1 MLLSC
6 SRSRFCG
13 RVCAFVLVF
22 GFSTVASAEP
32 QDSQALR
39 LGGNAISSD
48 YMGGRFE
55 TAKQKLESAL
65 RVCINGSCSPKV
77 VAGLYRDLGVVYLG
91 GLNKPKHGK
100 EALRRAVKADPN
112 VQLDPDLTTPEIAR
126 AFKEVGG
133 RATGQRTRAEKLDV
147 APPPPKPRK
156 GKRKA
161 VAAEDIVLEEEEGA
175 EEEAS
180 ERDQSET
187 PTAAGGAQKNWFS
200 VALQQDFFLHKETQG
215 VCGGVDYVC
224 FGPGDVEY
232 TGNIDQ
238 DAGNQAAGGFGVAT
252 TRILL
257 GYDRLF
263 TPQITAGARL
273 GLAFRGAPTS
283 SLAGKFFPLH
293 LELRGSY
300 FFGSDPFER
309 TGFRPY
315 AGLSVGVVEV
325 DAHIKVDYFDNG
337 ERGTLDAWR
346 KTGRGYFALNG
357 GTQFALA
364 KNSAIT
370 AEARLQIM
378 MGTSGIA
385 PALALGYAHSL

>member
-6 SRSRFCG
+6 SMFRSRG
-13 RVCAFVLVF
+13 RVWAFLLVS
-22 GFSTVASAEP
+22 GVSAVASAEP

-48 YMGGRFE
+48 YMAGRFE

-65 RVCINGSCSPKV
+65 RVCINGSCSAKV

-100 EALRRAVKADPN
+100 ESLRRAVKADPN

-133 RATGQRTRAEKLDV
+133 RATGQRTRAEKLEL
-147 APPPPKPRK
+147 PQPPPKPRK

-161 VAAEDIVLEEEEGA
+161 VAAEDIVLEEEEDASDSDSEPA
-175 EEEAS
+175 EPSDAS
-180 ERDQSET
+180 
-187 PTAAGGAQKNWFS
+187 PPGGAQKNWFS
-200 VALQQDFFLHKETQG
+200 VSLQQDFLLHKETKG
-215 VCGGVDYVC
+215 VCGGMDYVC
-224 FGPGDVEY
+224 FGPGDVQY
-232 TGNIDQ
+232 TGNIDA
-238 DAGNQAAGGFGVAT
+238 DAGNQAAGGIGIAT

-273 GLAFRGAPTS
+273 GLGFRGAPTS
-283 SLAGKFFPLH
+283 TLAGKFFPLH

-300 FFGSDPFER
+300 FFGSDPFAR

-315 AGLSVGVVEV
+315 AGLSVGIVEV
-325 DAHIKVDYFDNG
+325 DAHITVDYFDNG